1 MVLCDEHSVGWAT
14 ILIVCNPAP
23 CLSDMDGE
31 TVSCGGPV
39 EPVDF
44 VLEIS
49 GAYHWEIVRSNGGE
63 HIVTLRSQSLEGERI
78 AQSSAEHCSHRS
90 SSIFHPR

>member
-1 MVLCDEHSVGWAT
+1 
-14 ILIVCNPAP
+14 
-23 CLSDMDGE
+23 MDGE

-63 HIVTLRSQSLEGERI
+63 HIVTL
-78 AQSSAEHCSHRS
+78 
-90 SSIFHPR
+90 